1 MGKILDTITVLFKGD
16 TSDLKRKKKEAEDLA
31 AETAKN
37 IKEMATATTDTNTTL
52 ETTNKTLAQTENLT
66 TDIGAGIASWI
77 VAAHEASASINEAI
91 GAEKAHQEQ
100 IRIAKGLA
108 TTKKGADAVENAL
121 KGVVKQFAEA
131 AFGAFTIG
139 EAVSR
144 FKNVISGTLDLQR
157 ESLSLNIAPS
167 EIDAIGIAA
176 QKAGG
181 DIEDVATA
189 LHTLK
194 TTYGGITGPVIEK
207 NLLAVLTKIHEAKN
221 GISAEIIGQ
230 QFHIPEVLVRAARG
244 ATFFED
250 IENIKKIDAGIDQ
263 ATESVRSLSAAWR
276 DFSNNIRGTV
286 IYFESTLLA
295 PLTSIIEFFNKE
307 SAENRARIESFNTHA
322 KGKEYFSFLQ
332 PKTSTP
338 VSNFPLTQGNTA
350 VSNHATTNT
359 INLTVQ
365 APEGTDPN
373 IWGHSLGSSLSA
385 EITNLQ
391 QYHNGPIVG

>member
-121 KGVVKQFAEA
+121 KGVVKQFATA
-131 AFGAFTIG
+131 AFGALTIG

-144 FKNVISGTLDLQR
+144 FKEVVSGTLDLQR
-157 ESLSLNIAPS
+157 QSLSLNIDPDK
-167 EIDAIGIAA
+167 IDALGRAA
-176 QKAGG
+176 QKTGG
-181 DIEDVATA
+181 SIQDINEALNNLSNTYSGLTGPNLFALFNARLRAIHNERSPVAAEALGRNLGFPESVIRFARQPGIYKDIED
-189 LHTLK
+189 
-194 TTYGGITGPVIEK
+194 
-207 NLLAVLTKIHEAKN
+207 
-221 GISAEIIGQ
+221 
-230 QFHIPEVLVRAARG
+230 
-244 ATFFED
+244 
-250 IENIKKIDAGIDQ
+250 IKKVDAGIDE
-263 ATESVRSLSAAWR
+263 ATEKVKLLSAAWSEFR
-276 DFSNNIRGTV
+276 TNVRGTF
-286 IYFESTLLA
+286 INFENEILGPLTKIVDFFNNGYKDKDTLLGSLGA
-295 PLTSIIEFFNKE
+295 NANENKNFF
-307 SAENRARIESFNTHA
+307 
-322 KGKEYFSFLQ
+322 FLQ
-332 PKTSTP
+332 PKNDTP
-338 VSNFPLTQGNTA
+338 VTNFPLTQGNSA
-350 VSNHATTNT
+350 VSNHTTTNT
-359 INLTVQ
+359 INLNVQ
-365 APEGTDPN
+365 SPKGYDPDYWARA
-373 IWGHSLGSSLSA
+373 IQA
-385 EITNLQ
+385 EIENLQ